1 MIVVVFNPQLQFA
14 VNPKNN
20 QDELNKLVNFFA
32 AAVKLHIEALLDVK
46 GKKEASGKVKLLDHM
61 TRDVSFEAKSG
72 YDFGLNPAN
81 YV

>member
-1 MIVVVFNPQLQFA
+1 V
-14 VNPKNN
+14 
-20 QDELNKLVNFFA
+20 